1 MFRDCK
7 FMPVDYN
14 KFKKIVEDKELTGAE
29 IARKL
34 GYSDSY
40 FKDVSSR
47 KKLRQSVVI
56 QLETIYGIKYDD
68 IKPDEPKSDEPK
80 LQESAQVA
88 QTAQPAQTSID
99 IDSVKGAVTDAI
111 KNIDYN
117 AFREMMAYA
126 VETAIRNVLTD
137 KGVQMQLATWLT
149 RVNSDGWK
157 MAWRDK
163 LEQQAEANRRMK

>member
-1 MFRDCK
+1 MPNDYK

-14 KFKKIVEDKELTGAE
+14 KFKKIVAEKKLTGAK
-29 IARKL
+29 IAREL
-34 GYSDSY
+34 GFNECY
-40 FKDVSSR
+40 FKDLSDR
-47 KKLRQSVVI
+47 KKLRQPIII
-56 QLETIYGIKYDD
+56 QLETLYGIKYDD
-68 IKPDEPKSDEPK
+68 IKPDEPKPQEP
-80 LQESAQVA
+80 
-88 QTAQPAQTSID
+88 AQPAQPVQTSID
-99 IDSVKGAVTDAI
+99 IDSVKGAVADAI

>member
-1 MFRDCK
+1 MYKDYR
-7 FMPVDYN
+7 FMPTDYN
-14 KFKKIVEDKELTGAE
+14 KFKKAVSDKNLTCAR
-29 IARKL
+29 IAREL
-34 GYSDSY
+34 GFCESY
-40 FKDVSSR
+40 FKDMSDR
-47 KKLRQSVVI
+47 KKLRQSVII
-56 QLETIYGIKYDD
+56 QLENIYGIKYDD

-88 QTAQPAQTSID
+88 QTVQTSID
-99 IDSVKGAVTDAI
+99 IDSVKSAVADAI